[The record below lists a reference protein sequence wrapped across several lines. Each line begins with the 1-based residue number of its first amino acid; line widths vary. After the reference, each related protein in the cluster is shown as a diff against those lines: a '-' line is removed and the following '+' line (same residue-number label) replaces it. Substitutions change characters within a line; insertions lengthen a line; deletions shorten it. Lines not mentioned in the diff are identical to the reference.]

1 MRTTNPTPRT
11 IRIARLEDAP
21 DLLTVDQ
28 AAEWLGCSVVT
39 VRRMI
44 QAGKLRRVK
53 VGRLDRVPRV
63 ALERLY
69 EVTP

>member
-1 MRTTNPTPRT
+1 MR
-11 IRIARLEDAP
+11 IEQMP
-21 DLLTVDQ
+21 DLVTVDQ

-44 QAGKLRRVK
+44 HAGKLKRVK

-63 ALERLY
+63 ALERLQ
-69 EVTP
+69 EGQ